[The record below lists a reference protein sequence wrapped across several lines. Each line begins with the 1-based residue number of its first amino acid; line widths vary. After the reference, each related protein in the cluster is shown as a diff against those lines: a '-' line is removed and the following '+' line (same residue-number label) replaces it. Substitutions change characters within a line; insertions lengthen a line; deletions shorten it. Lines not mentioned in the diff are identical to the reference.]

1 MSRKKSQ
8 LGLKKDEKKSCFF
21 CGFCYNTAMK
31 EREIKIGSMVTIGIA
46 SYVVEDIERLTNM
59 IWVTDNDG
67 GEHEFHISRVDAV
80 TYTP

>member
-1 MSRKKSQ
+1 
-8 LGLKKDEKKSCFF
+8 
-21 CGFCYNTAMK
+21 MK